1 MSQVIQMI
9 TPVFTGTLTAK
20 LLNPS
25 GGSEVATASSVSRV
39 GTWYESTYTGVAV
52 GMYACVIYVDAVAYA
67 VIDVYIDAAD
77 GVWGDFSNSVIGPMP
92 TQFSDSGEVFTYADL
107 VYRLKERRGLV
118 GSDREMMQLQIAVA
132 DAYRELPTY
141 CLWRHYH
148 RRVVITTEAKQDF
161 TASYVA
167 STRLL
172 TLASGTWPAN
182 AVLGEILYGNARYK
196 VKTRM
201 SNTVLELSSVDQ
213 EVSNFTSQTV
223 SWSRSSYV
231 LPYVPK
237 RIESVIVE
245 SIANELTYVDPT
257 QMVREKRRFT
267 NDSGNS
273 IYYTIRPS
281 DYYAGVNEIEI
292 SPVPSSASRI
302 EVTMH
307 IRPTPFKTFE
317 LTGTD
322 AATSEDST
330 VFSSA
335 SAAFTSQIANC
346 LLRISASSTIPK
358 GTTQFD
364 TTRAAYATQAV
375 VSYVSYSNA
384 NTLFASAAFTSTV
397 TGKGYTV
404 SDIADIDINAMLA
417 VLEALAWKKFCYN
430 VAAFEKLGP
439 AANLVFAEEINKAKA
454 ASATVSAEME
464 SPTQSEWYN
473 RAFSQ
478 PNVYPMGS

>member
-1 MSQVIQMI
+1 MI
-9 TPVFTGTLTAK
+9 TPEFTGTKTSKILDT
-20 LLNPS
+20 S
-25 GGSEVATASSVSRV
+25 DGSIIATASAVSRV
-39 GTWYESTYTGVAV
+39 GTWYEATYTGVAV
-52 GMYACVIYVDAVAYA
+52 GLYACVLYVDAVAYA
-67 VIDVYIDAAD
+67 VIDIYIDAAN
-77 GVWGDFSNSVIGPMP
+77 GVWGDFTLSSAAVGPTP
-92 TQFSDSGEVFTYADL
+92 TQFSESGEIFTYADL
-107 VYRLKERRGLV
+107 VHRLKERRGLV

-148 RRVVITTEAKQDF
+148 RRVVITTEAKEDF

-172 TLASGTWPAN
+172 TIASGTWPTN
-182 AVLGEILYGNARYK
+182 AVLGEIIYGNARYK
-196 VKTRM
+196 VKTRI

-213 EVSNFTSQTV
+213 EALNFTSETV

-237 RIESVIVE
+237 RIEAVIVE

-267 NDSGNS
+267 NDSGSS
-273 IYYTIRPS
+273 IYYTVRPS
-281 DYYAGVNEIEI
+281 DYYSGVNEIEI
-292 SPVPSSASRI
+292 VPAPATASRI

-322 AATSEDST
+322 GATSDT
-330 VFSSA
+330 FTLFSSA
-335 SAAFTSQIANC
+335 SAAFTSQISNC
-346 LLRISASSTIPK
+346 LLRLSASATLPK
-358 GTTQFD
+358 GTTEFD
-364 TTRAAYATQAV
+364 TARVAYATQAI
-375 VSYVSYSNA
+375 VSYVNA
-384 NTLFASAAFTSTV
+384 NSLVAFAAFTSTV

-439 AANLVFAEEINKAKA
+439 AANLAFAEELNKAKA
-454 ASATVSAEME
+454 ASATVSAEMD

-478 PNVYPMGS
+478 PNVYQMGS